1 MERALSGL
9 RRHEQRAAVRASV
22 LTLVAVTHSQAEAD
36 LVRGIIHD
44 LGVRHPSRTLVVVL
58 EKGDPGLPAGNGGTG
73 VDAALWVHAL
83 EHDGRAVCFEEV
95 RLLVRGPARFHL
107 DSIVGPFALPDVP
120 LVVWLPASLPAPGD
134 PLLDVA
140 DRLVVDSRAAD
151 EGGAD
156 VLARAA
162 VLARRLPVTD
172 LSWIRLAPW
181 RSLLAGLFEGS
192 VNRPFLDGIDRVQ
205 VAGNAGPRQLL
216 GGWLLRRLALTPARV
231 ELTPAAHVSVC
242 IDATDNHGRRGSFC
256 VARAGAERP
265 DHGHGRDRGRAPPR
279 TAPPDAA
286 AVAGAR
292 PRRRPHQRRPRRAL
306 RGGPGRGPRAAGCG
320 MTGAEPER
328 GHLNGEL
335 IVVDDVASEFAERV
349 VEAFHTRPGESFALT
364 VSGGGTARRCYEKLA
379 ADGADQIDWWQVDVY
394 WGDERCVPPDH
405 PDSNERL
412 VREALLERVG
422 AANAVYPM
430 RCDEGPDA
438 YQQRVATAGRFDVV
452 HLGLGPDGH
461 TASLFPDSP
470 AIDADPGRLVA
481 MNTTP
486 TAATPTR
493 G

>member
-1 MERALSGL
+1 VTQSRTQATSVTIGTWEADNVSIGDVERALSGL

-36 LVRGIIHD
+36 LVRGTIHD

-58 EKGDPGLPAGNGGTG
+58 EKGDPGLPAPDGGTG

-83 EHDGRAVCFEEV
+83 EHDGRALCFEEV

-151 EGGAD
+151 EGGGD

-192 VNRPFLDGIDRVQ
+192 VNQPFLDGVDRVQ

-231 ELTPAAHVSVC
+231 ELTPAPHVSVC
-242 IDATDNHGRRGSFC
+242 IDATDNQGRKGSFC
-256 VARAGAERP
+256 VARAGAERQITATVTIEDGP
-265 DHGHGRDRGRAPPR
+265 HLEQLLQMQQRWPALALAGALTNVGHDEPYEEAL
-279 TAPPDAA
+279 
-286 AVAGAR
+286 AGAR
-292 PRRRPHQRRPRRAL
+292 EL
-306 RGGPGRGPRAAGCG
+306 RGAA
-320 MTGAEPER
+320 
-328 GHLNGEL
+328 
-335 IVVDDVASEFAERV
+335 
-349 VEAFHTRPGESFALT
+349 
-364 VSGGGTARRCYEKLA
+364 
-379 ADGADQIDWWQVDVY
+379 
-394 WGDERCVPPDH
+394 
-405 PDSNERL
+405 
-412 VREALLERVG
+412 
-422 AANAVYPM
+422 
-430 RCDEGPDA
+430 
-438 YQQRVATAGRFDVV
+438 
-452 HLGLGPDGH
+452 
-461 TASLFPDSP
+461 
-470 AIDADPGRLVA
+470 
-481 MNTTP
+481 
-486 TAATPTR
+486 
-493 G
+493 